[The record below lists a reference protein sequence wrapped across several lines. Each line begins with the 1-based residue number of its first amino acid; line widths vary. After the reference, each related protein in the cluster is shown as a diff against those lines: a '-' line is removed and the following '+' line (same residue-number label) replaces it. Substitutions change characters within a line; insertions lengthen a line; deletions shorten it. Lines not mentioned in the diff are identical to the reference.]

1 MTLKEKMKVVGKV
14 DLDSIN
20 QKTRPT
26 RKTKAERKALRK
38 EKEEEAKQHNR
49 ELLIADAQKKVDD
62 LKAKMESALDEV
74 ADMEISM
81 EKRRGEMSEVLKE
94 KEQVALQL
102 EYLRRKA
109 AVREK
114 YKPLQSISNNTRQ
127 KELRFNGIRPER
139 KDVVHFH
146 VAKSPTQNEM
156 DGVALVKDENHYYF
170 AVDMY
175 DHPDREDNASTI
187 VDENPD
193 GTFDGIWPPNVVLK
207 DASKFEVR
215 YIRTLMEKYADDLD
229 LLDSYVEKKAES
241 EREEIQELSERLNVL
256 VEQMRALDVDEA
268 ALNAARADLRLMQ
281 QDINDAE
288 AELNEKLKEN
298 SQESE
303 TPDAEECDEEEDEQE
318 EQVEDFV
325 YNFDK
330 QTDLELRC
338 PHLPYLRGKKEM
350 LTMEW
355 PFIETDMHPHLRFRL
370 MGNIARLMMYLR
382 KGHALTYL
390 LSGEYIEELQG
401 RAARSYKGMTP
412 DDVVAEGGR
421 VDGVIIYPNQGYED
435 SVLYSISRQGPLTLI
450 MAYIRE
456 RRLMFYENYSVQ
468 EILGHPRIDNY
479 ICQSLRESGTEPN
492 RLFSYLRNFVVSFL
506 AMERDMERTVNR
518 LVEEGAGETEETD
531 IGKDD
536 AIDTTDDKDVVIRDA
551 SWYTDIT
558 VNREI
563 PVRGYLSHRWCGK
576 GKDKHLCE
584 VWVRPHERNG
594 YHRAAGVK
602 N

>member
-1 MTLKEKMKVVGKV
+1 MNLKEKMKVVGKI

-20 QKTRPT
+20 QKLHPT
-26 RKTKAERKALRK
+26 KKTKEEKDALRK

-49 ELLIADAQKKVDD
+49 ELLIADARKKVEG
-62 LKAKMESALDEV
+62 LKAKFDKAVDEL
-74 ADMEISM
+74 ASMEIVM
-81 EKRRGEMSEVLKE
+81 EEKRQTTSDVIKQQEEW
-94 KEQVALQL
+94 ALQL
-102 EYLRRKA
+102 EYLQRRA

-114 YKPLQSISNNTRQ
+114 YQPSPMNNGVLLVSNNVRQ
-127 KELRFNGIRPER
+127 KELRFNGIRPQR
-139 KDVVHFH
+139 MDIVHFH
-146 VAKSPTQNEM
+146 VAKSKKQEEM

-175 DHPDREDNASTI
+175 DHTDREDNMTTMM
-187 VDENPD
+187 DENPD
-193 GTFDGIWPPNVVLK
+193 GTFDGIWPANVTLGK
-207 DASKFEVR
+207 AQKFEER
-215 YIRTLMEKYADDLD
+215 YMRQLTDKYADELD
-229 LLDSYVEKKAES
+229 AAEAYIKEKAEK
-241 EREEIQELSERLNVL
+241 ERKEMEELEAKMSTDKNTLLKELNIG
-256 VEQMRALDVDEA
+256 EA

-281 QDINDAE
+281 QDLD
-288 AELNEKLKEN
+288 K
-298 SQESE
+298 
-303 TPDAEECDEEEDEQE
+303 AEEELRRMERGEEKPVSSSEEVEEEKE
-318 EQVEDFV
+318 EFV

-330 QTDLELRC
+330 ETNMEVRC
-338 PHLPYLRGKKEM
+338 PHLPYLRGKVEM

-390 LSGEYIEELQG
+390 LSGEYIKELQS

-412 DDVVAEGGR
+412 DDVVA
-421 VDGVIIYPNQGYED
+421 DGVRTEGIIVYPNQGFED
-435 SVLYSISRQGPLTLI
+435 TILYTISRQGPLTMMI
-450 MAYIRE
+450 GYIRE
-456 RRLMFYENYSVQ
+456 RRLMFYESFSVQ
-468 EILGHPRIDNY
+468 EILGHPRVDNF

-492 RLFSYLRNFVVSFL
+492 RLFAYLRNFVVAFL

-518 LVEEGAGETEETD
+518 LVDEGIGETEEKD
-531 IGKDD
+531 INEDD

-594 YHRAAGVK
+594 YHRAAGVSK
-602 N
+602 G